1 MSNDPR
7 IIKNQVGLLKLSEML
22 GSVLDRARAFAR
34 SRPSSAIRVFLS
46 RIGNHLLTAG
56 NSSSYTGAFF

>member
-7 IIKNQVGLLKLSEML
+7 IIKNKVSVLKPEML

-34 SRPSSAIRVFLS
+34 SRRSSAIRVFLS
-46 RIGNHLLTAG
+46 RTGSHLLTAG
-56 NSSSYTGAFF
+56 NSSSYIGAFF